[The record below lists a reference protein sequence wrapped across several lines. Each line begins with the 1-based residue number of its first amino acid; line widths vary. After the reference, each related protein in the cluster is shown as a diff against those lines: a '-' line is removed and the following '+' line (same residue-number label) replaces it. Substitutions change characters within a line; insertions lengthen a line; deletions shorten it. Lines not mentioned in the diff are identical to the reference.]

1 MSRKPPAQPAAENSM
16 IEWYGEVPRSIR
28 AQTIAGLALMLLV
41 CGGFGAW
48 AGFAPLASAI
58 IAPGSFVATS
68 KNKIVQ
74 HLEGGIIRHILVE
87 EGDRVAEGQDLVQL
101 DETAAL
107 ANARQL
113 GLRQMRLEAILA
125 RLQAQARGADDFLP
139 PASISGR
146 LDDAEVRAIM
156 DSQRENFRS
165 TRLKLDNQLGLLRE
179 NATALSFQLGGI
191 EGQIESMRRQRAI
204 LQSELDVKNS
214 LLAKGI
220 VTRSA
225 ISLLERAVAD
235 ADGDIARLEAE
246 ARISQSQVAKYQLE
260 MVQVTDSAQKAAFDE
275 IQTVEAELDGVR
287 EQIRNAKS
295 VLDRTM
301 IRAPVAGIVI
311 RSYYH
316 TAGGVIE
323 SGRAIMEILPSNEPL
338 IIEAQV
344 PRMQIDEVHVGQFA
358 SIRLSA
364 LNQRTTP
371 ILDGKVIYVSADA
384 VTASQASP
392 NKDIYVARVEIPTEQ
407 LHRVKG
413 FNPTPGMPAE
423 ILIQTHERT
432 FFEYLAKPITDS
444 MARAF
449 REY

>member
-156 DSQRENFRS
+156 DSQRENFLS

-204 LQSELDVKNS
+204 LQAELDVKQS

>member
-1 MSRKPPAQPAAENSM
+1 MAGKKTAAAEQPVL
-16 IEWYGEVPRSIR
+16 EWYAEVPRSIR
-28 AQTIAGLALMLLV
+28 TQTIIGLALMFV
-41 CGGFGAW
+41 VGGGFGAW
-48 AGFAPLASAI
+48 AGFAPLASAV

-74 HLEGGIIRHILVE
+74 HLEGGIIRDILVD
-87 EGDRVAEGQDLVQL
+87 EGDRVQAGQDLVRL

-113 GLRQMRLEAILA
+113 ELRKLRLEAIQA
-125 RLQAQARGADDFLP
+125 RLQAQARGADDFVP
-139 PASISGR
+139 PASISEKF
-146 LDDAEVRAIM
+146 DDAEIKAII

-165 TRLKLDNQLGLLRE
+165 TRAKLDNQLRLLRE
-179 NATALSFQLGGI
+179 NTVALTFQLEGI
-191 EGQIESMRRQRAI
+191 RAQVDSMRRQKAI
-204 LQSELDVKNS
+204 LQNELDVKTS
-214 LLAKGI
+214 LLQKGI
-220 VTRSA
+220 VTRSS

-235 ADGDIARLEAE
+235 AEGDIARLEAE
-246 ARISQSQVAKYQLE
+246 GRISETQIGKYRLEMAQVA
-260 MVQVTDSAQKAAFDE
+260 DSAQKTAFDE
-275 IQTVEAELDGVR
+275 IQTVEAELDSVR
-287 EQIRNAKS
+287 EQILNARS

-301 IRAPVAGIVI
+301 IRAPVSGIVI

-316 TAGGVIE
+316 TSGGVIE
-323 SGRAIMEILPSNEPL
+323 SGRPIMEILPSNEPL

-344 PRMQIDEVHVGQFA
+344 PRMQIDEVHVGQSA

-384 VTASQASP
+384 VTASVASP
-392 NKDIYVARVEIPTEQ
+392 VKDIYVARVEIPTEQ

-432 FFEYLAKPITDS
+432 FFEYLAKPVTDS

>member
-1 MSRKPPAQPAAENSM
+1 MKPAAPQNALN
-16 IEWYGEVPRSIR
+16 EWYSEVPRSIR
-28 AQTIAGLALMLLV
+28 AQTVGGLALMFVV

-58 IAPGSFVATS
+58 IAPGSFVTTG

-74 HLEGGIIRHILVE
+74 HLEGGLIREILVT
-87 EGDRVAEGQDLVQL
+87 EGDHVKHGQDLILL

-107 ANARQL
+107 ATTRQL
-113 GLRQMRLEAILA
+113 ELRTLRLEAMVA
-125 RLQAQARGADDFLP
+125 RLQAQSRGAESVVAPQTIADRIDDP
-139 PASISGR
+139 EIAS
-146 LDDAEVRAIM
+146 IM
-156 DSQRENFRS
+156 DSQLDNFRS
-165 TRLKLDNQLGLLRE
+165 TRMKIDNQLGLLRE
-179 NATALSFQLGGI
+179 NVTALNHQRKGI
-191 EGQIESMRRQRAI
+191 EGQISSMQRQRAI
-204 LQSELDVKNS
+204 LNSELATKQS
-214 LLAKGI
+214 LLNKGI
-220 VTRSA
+220 VTRSSVA
-225 ISLLERAVAD
+225 MLERAVAD
-235 ADGDIARLEAE
+235 ADGDIARLDAE
-246 ARISQSQVAKYQLE
+246 ARMADTQISKYKMEMMQVADT
-260 MVQVTDSAQKAAFDE
+260 VQKAAFDE
-275 IQTVEAELDGVR
+275 LQTIEVELDAAR
-287 EQIRNAKS
+287 EQSRNARS
-295 VLDRTM
+295 VLGRTA
-301 IRAPVAGIVI
+301 IQSPATGIVV

-316 TAGGVIE
+316 SAGGVIE
-323 SGRAIMEILPSNEPL
+323 SGKAIMEILPSDEAL

-344 PRMQIDEVHVGQFA
+344 PRMQIDEVRVGQDA
-358 SIRLSA
+358 LIRLSA

-384 VTASQASP
+384 VTASAASP
-392 NKDIYVARVEIPTEQ
+392 AKDIYVARVEIPIDQ

>member
-1 MSRKPPAQPAAENSM
+1 MAGKPAEQQAM
-16 IEWYGEVPRSIR
+16 IEWYADVPRSIR
-28 AQTIAGLALMLLV
+28 KQTIIGLTLMFV
-41 CGGFGAW
+41 VGGGFGAW
-48 AGFAPLASAI
+48 AGFAPLASAV

-74 HLEGGIIRHILVE
+74 HLEGGIIRQILAE
-87 EGDRVAEGQDLVQL
+87 EGDRVVEGQDLVVL
-101 DETAAL
+101 DETAAQ

-113 GLRQMRLEAILA
+113 ELRKLRLEAIRA
-125 RLQAQARGADDFLP
+125 RLQAQSRGEDEFTP
-139 PASISGR
+139 PAS
-146 LDDAEVRAIM
+146 LAEERADPEARAIV

-165 TRLKLDNQLGLLRE
+165 SRLKLDNQLGLLRE
-179 NATALSFQLGGI
+179 NTAALGFQLAGI
-191 EGQIESMRRQRAI
+191 EAQIESMRRQKAI
-204 LQSELDVKNS
+204 LQNELDVKSS
-214 LLAKGI
+214 LLQKGI
-220 VTRSA
+220 VTRSS
-225 ISLLERAVAD
+225 ISLLERAVAE
-235 ADGDIARLEAE
+235 AEGNVGRLEAE
-246 ARISQSQVAKYQLE
+246 ARISQTQIGKYRLEMAQVAD
-260 MVQVTDSAQKAAFDE
+260 TAQKTAFDE
-275 IQTVEAELDGVR
+275 LQTVETELDSAR
-287 EQIRNAKS
+287 EQIRNVRS
-295 VLDRTM
+295 VLDRTT
-301 IRAPVAGIVI
+301 IRAPVPGIVV

-323 SGRAIMEILPSNEPL
+323 SGRPIMEILPSNEAL

-344 PRMQIDEVHVGQFA
+344 PRMQIDEVRVGQTA

-384 VTASQASP
+384 VTASVSSSS
-392 NKDIYVARVEIPTEQ
+392 KDIYVARVEISTEQ

-432 FFEYLAKPITDS
+432 FFEYIVKPITDS

>member
-1 MSRKPPAQPAAENSM
+1 MARKPAAENAM
-16 IEWYGEVPRSIR
+16 IEWYAEVPRSIR
-28 AQTIAGLALMLLV
+28 VQTMAGLALMFLV
-41 CGGFGAW
+41 CGGFAAW
-48 AGFAPLASAI
+48 AGLAPLASAI

-74 HLEGGIIRHILVE
+74 HLEGGIIRRILVN
-87 EGDRVAEGQDLVQL
+87 EGDHVEKGQDLVQL

-113 GLRQMRLEAILA
+113 ELRQLRLEAILS
-125 RLQAQARGADDFLP
+125 RLQAQARGADDFTL
-139 PASISGR
+139 PASISDP
-146 LDDAEVRAIM
+146 LDDIEIRAIM

-179 NATALSFQLGGI
+179 NAAGLGFQLEGI
-191 EGQIESMRRQRAI
+191 QGQIDSMRRQRAI
-204 LQSELDVKNS
+204 LQSELDIRS
-214 LLAKGI
+214 GLLSKGI
-220 VTRSA
+220 VTRSS

-235 ADGDIARLEAE
+235 ADGDIARLEAD
-246 ARISQSQVAKYQLE
+246 ARVSQTQIAKYRLE
-260 MVQVTDSAQKAAFDE
+260 MAQVTDTAQKAAFDE
-275 IQTVEAELDGVR
+275 IQKVEAELDSVR
-287 EQIRNAKS
+287 EQIRNAQS

-301 IRAPVAGIVI
+301 IRAPVPGIVI

-323 SGRAIMEILPSNEPL
+323 SGRPIMEILPSNEAL

-344 PRMQIDEVHVGQFA
+344 PRMQIDEVHVGQLA

-371 ILDGKVIYVSADA
+371 ILEGKVIYVSADA
-384 VTASQASP
+384 VTASMASP
-392 NKDIYVARVEIPTEQ
+392 NKDIYVARVEIPTGQ
-407 LHRVKG
+407 LQRVRG
-413 FNPTPGMPAE
+413 FSPTPGMPAE

-432 FFEYLAKPITDS
+432 FFEYLAKPVTDS

>member
-1 MSRKPPAQPAAENSM
+1 MAGKKTAAAEQPVL
-16 IEWYGEVPRSIR
+16 EWYAEVPRSIR
-28 AQTIAGLALMLLV
+28 TQTIIGLALMFV
-41 CGGFGAW
+41 VGGGFGAW
-48 AGFAPLASAI
+48 AGFAPLASAV

-74 HLEGGIIRHILVE
+74 HLEGGIIRDILVD
-87 EGDRVAEGQDLVQL
+87 EGDRVQAGQDLVRL

-113 GLRQMRLEAILA
+113 ELRKLRLEAIQA
-125 RLQAQARGADDFLP
+125 RLQAQARGADDFVP
-139 PASISGR
+139 PASISEKF
-146 LDDAEVRAIM
+146 DDAEIKAII

-165 TRLKLDNQLGLLRE
+165 TRAKLDNQLRLLRE
-179 NATALSFQLGGI
+179 NTVALTFQLEGI
-191 EGQIESMRRQRAI
+191 RAQVDSMRRQKAI
-204 LQSELDVKNS
+204 LQNELDVKTS
-214 LLAKGI
+214 LLQKGI
-220 VTRSA
+220 VTRSS

-235 ADGDIARLEAE
+235 AEGDIARLEAE
-246 ARISQSQVAKYQLE
+246 GRISETQIGKYRLE
-260 MVQVTDSAQKAAFDE
+260 RAQGADSAQKTAFDE
-275 IQTVEAELDGVR
+275 IQTVEAELDSVR
-287 EQIRNAKS
+287 EQILNARS

-301 IRAPVAGIVI
+301 IRAPVSGIVI

-316 TAGGVIE
+316 TSGGVIE
-323 SGRAIMEILPSNEPL
+323 SGRPIMEILPSNEPL

-344 PRMQIDEVHVGQFA
+344 PRMQIDEVHVGQSA

-384 VTASQASP
+384 VTASVASP
-392 NKDIYVARVEIPTEQ
+392 VKDIYVARVEIPTEQ

-432 FFEYLAKPITDS
+432 FFEYLAKPVTDS

>member
-1 MSRKPPAQPAAENSM
+1 MAGKKTAAAEQPVL
-16 IEWYGEVPRSIR
+16 EWYADVPRSIR
-28 AQTIAGLALMLLV
+28 TQTIIGLALMFV
-41 CGGFGAW
+41 VGGGFGAW
-48 AGFAPLASAI
+48 AGFAPLASAV

-74 HLEGGIIRHILVE
+74 HLEGGIIRDILVD
-87 EGDRVAEGQDLVQL
+87 EGDRVQAGQDLVRL

-113 GLRQMRLEAILA
+113 ELRKLRLEAIQA
-125 RLQAQARGADDFLP
+125 RLQAQARGADDFVP
-139 PASISGR
+139 PASISEKF
-146 LDDAEVRAIM
+146 DDAEIKAII

-165 TRLKLDNQLGLLRE
+165 TRAKLDNQLRLLRE
-179 NATALSFQLGGI
+179 NTVALTFQLEGI
-191 EGQIESMRRQRAI
+191 RAQVDSMRRQKAI
-204 LQSELDVKNS
+204 LQNELDVKTS
-214 LLAKGI
+214 LLQKGI
-220 VTRSA
+220 VTRSS

-235 ADGDIARLEAE
+235 AEGDIARLEAE
-246 ARISQSQVAKYQLE
+246 GRISETQIGKYRLEMAQVA
-260 MVQVTDSAQKAAFDE
+260 DSAQKTAFDE
-275 IQTVEAELDGVR
+275 IQTVEAELDSVR
-287 EQIRNAKS
+287 EQILNARS

-301 IRAPVAGIVI
+301 IRAPVSGIVI

-316 TAGGVIE
+316 TSGGVIE
-323 SGRAIMEILPSNEPL
+323 SGRPIMEILPSNEPL

-344 PRMQIDEVHVGQFA
+344 PRMQIDEVHVGQSA

-371 ILDGKVIYVSADA
+371 ILDGTVIYVSADA
-384 VTASQASP
+384 VTASVASP
-392 NKDIYVARVEIPTEQ
+392 VKDIYVARVEIPTEQ

-432 FFEYLAKPITDS
+432 FFEYLAKPVTDS

>member
-1 MSRKPPAQPAAENSM
+1 MARKPAAENAM
-16 IEWYGEVPRSIR
+16 IEWYADVPRSIR
-28 AQTIAGLALMLLV
+28 MQTVIGMALMLVL

-48 AGFAPLASAI
+48 AGFAPLAAAI

-74 HLEGGIIRHILVE
+74 HLEGGIIRQILVH
-87 EGDRVAEGQDLVQL
+87 EGDHVVKGQDLVQL

-113 GLRQMRLEAILA
+113 ELRQIRLEAIQA
-125 RLQAQARGADDFLP
+125 RLQAQARGAEAFHP
-139 PASISGR
+139 PPSISNR
-146 LDDAEVRAIM
+146 LDDMEIKSII
-156 DSQRENFRS
+156 DSQRENFTS
-165 TRLKLDNQLGLLRE
+165 TRLKLNNQLGLLRE
-179 NATALSFQLGGI
+179 NATALGFQLEGI
-191 EGQIESMRRQRAI
+191 NAQVDSMRRQRAI
-204 LQSELDVKNS
+204 LQSEHDIKS
-214 LLAKGI
+214 TLLSKGI
-220 VTRSA
+220 VTRSS
-225 ISLLERAVAD
+225 ISLLERAIAD
-235 ADGDIARLEAE
+235 AEGDIARLEAE
-246 ARISQSQVAKYQLE
+246 GRVTQTQVAKYRLE
-260 MVQVTDSAQKAAFDE
+260 MAQVSDNAQKAAFDE
-275 IQTVEAELDGVR
+275 IQTVEAELDAVR
-287 EQIRNAKS
+287 EQIRNATS
-295 VLDRTM
+295 VLNRTM
-301 IRAPVAGIVI
+301 IRAPVSGIVI

-371 ILDGKVIYVSADA
+371 ILEGTVIYVSADA
-384 VTASQASP
+384 VTASATSP
-392 NKDIYVARVEIPTEQ
+392 AKDIYVARVEIPNEQ

>member
-1 MSRKPPAQPAAENSM
+1 MVGKKTAAAEQPVL
-16 IEWYGEVPRSIR
+16 EWYADVPRSIR
-28 AQTIAGLALMLLV
+28 TQTIIGLALMFV
-41 CGGFGAW
+41 VGGGFGAW
-48 AGFAPLASAI
+48 AGFAPLASAV

-74 HLEGGIIRHILVE
+74 HLEGGIIRDILVD
-87 EGDRVAEGQDLVQL
+87 EGDRVQAGQDLVRL

-113 GLRQMRLEAILA
+113 ELRKLRLEAIQA
-125 RLQAQARGADDFLP
+125 RLQAQARGADDFVP
-139 PASISGR
+139 PASISEKF
-146 LDDAEVRAIM
+146 DDAEIKAII

-165 TRLKLDNQLGLLRE
+165 TRTKLDNQLRLLRE
-179 NATALSFQLGGI
+179 NTVALTFQLEGI
-191 EGQIESMRRQRAI
+191 KAQVDSMRRQKAI
-204 LQSELDVKNS
+204 LQNELDVKTS
-214 LLAKGI
+214 LLQKGI
-220 VTRSA
+220 VTRSS

-235 ADGDIARLEAE
+235 AEGDIARLEAE
-246 ARISQSQVAKYQLE
+246 GRISETQIGKYRLEMAQVA
-260 MVQVTDSAQKAAFDE
+260 DSAQKTAFDE
-275 IQTVEAELDGVR
+275 IQTVEAELDSVR
-287 EQIRNAKS
+287 EQILNARS

-301 IRAPVAGIVI
+301 IRAPVSGIVI

-316 TAGGVIE
+316 TSGGVIE
-323 SGRAIMEILPSNEPL
+323 SGRPIMEILPSNEPL

-344 PRMQIDEVHVGQFA
+344 PRMQIDEVHVGQSA

-384 VTASQASP
+384 VTASVASP
-392 NKDIYVARVEIPTEQ
+392 VKDIYVARVEIPTEQ

-432 FFEYLAKPITDS
+432 FFEYLAKPVTDS

>member
-1 MSRKPPAQPAAENSM
+1 MARKPAAENAA
-16 IEWYGEVPRSIR
+16 IEWYAEVPRSIR
-28 AQTIAGLALMLLV
+28 VQTVAGLALMLVV

-74 HLEGGIIRHILVE
+74 HLEGGIIRRILVE
-87 EGDRVAEGQDLVQL
+87 EGDRVEEGQDLVQL

-113 GLRQMRLEAILA
+113 GLRQLRLEAILA
-125 RLQAQARGADDFLP
+125 RLQAQARGADDFAP
-139 PASISGR
+139 PASVSSR

-204 LQSELDVKNS
+204 LQAELDVKQS

-235 ADGDIARLEAE
+235 ADGDVARLEAE
-246 ARISQSQVAKYQLE
+246 ARISQTQVAKYQLE
-260 MVQVTDSAQKAAFDE
+260 MAQVTDSAQKAAFDE

-287 EQIRNAKS
+287 EQIRNARS

-301 IRAPVAGIVI
+301 IRAPVPGIVI

-323 SGRAIMEILPSNEPL
+323 SGRPIMEILPSNEAL

-344 PRMQIDEVHVGQFA
+344 PRMQIDEVHVGQLA

>member
-1 MSRKPPAQPAAENSM
+1 
-16 IEWYGEVPRSIR
+16 
-28 AQTIAGLALMLLV
+28 MLLV

-156 DSQRENFRS
+156 DSQRENFLS

-179 NATALSFQLGGI
+179 NASALGFQLEGI

>member
-1 MSRKPPAQPAAENSM
+1 MAKKKTTTGGDQAA
-16 IEWYGEVPRSIR
+16 IEWYADVPRSIR
-28 AQTIAGLALMLLV
+28 KQTIVGLALMFV
-41 CGGFGAW
+41 VGGGFGAW

-74 HLEGGIIRHILVE
+74 HLEGGIIREIL
-87 EGDRVAEGQDLVQL
+87 VAEGDHVEAGQDLMLL
-101 DETAAL
+101 DETAAR

-113 GLRQMRLEAILA
+113 ELRKLRLEAIQA
-125 RLQAQARGADDFLP
+125 RLQAQARGAADFTP
-139 PASISGR
+139 PASLSEK
-146 LDDAEVRAIM
+146 LDDPEVKAIL

-179 NATALSFQLGGI
+179 NTAALGFQLEGI
-191 EGQIESMRRQRAI
+191 EGQVESMRRQKAI
-204 LQSELDVKNS
+204 LQSELDVKSS
-214 LLAKGI
+214 LLQKGI
-220 VTRSA
+220 VTRSS

-235 ADGDIARLEAE
+235 AEGDIARLEAE
-246 ARISQSQVAKYQLE
+246 ARISQTQMGKYRLE
-260 MVQVTDSAQKAAFDE
+260 MAQVSDNAQKTAFDE
-275 IQTVEAELDGVR
+275 IQTVEAELDAVR
-287 EQIRNAKS
+287 EQIRNARS
-295 VLDRTM
+295 VLDRTT
-301 IRAPVAGIVI
+301 IRAPVPGIVV

-323 SGRAIMEILPSNEPL
+323 SGRPIMEILPSDEPL

-344 PRMQIDEVHVGQFA
+344 PRMQIDEVRVGQLA

-384 VTASQASP
+384 VTASVSSP

>member
-1 MSRKPPAQPAAENSM
+1 MAGKKTAAAEQPVL
-16 IEWYGEVPRSIR
+16 EWYADVPRSIR
-28 AQTIAGLALMLLV
+28 TQTIIGLALMFV
-41 CGGFGAW
+41 VGGGFGAW
-48 AGFAPLASAI
+48 AGFAPLASAV

-74 HLEGGIIRHILVE
+74 HLEGGIIRDILVD
-87 EGDRVAEGQDLVQL
+87 EGDRVQAGQDLVRL

-113 GLRQMRLEAILA
+113 ELRKLRLEAIQA
-125 RLQAQARGADDFLP
+125 RLQAQARGADGFVP
-139 PASISGR
+139 PASISEKF
-146 LDDAEVRAIM
+146 DDAEIKAII

-165 TRLKLDNQLGLLRE
+165 TRAKLDNQLRLLRE
-179 NATALSFQLGGI
+179 NTVALTFQLEGI
-191 EGQIESMRRQRAI
+191 RAQVDSMRRQKAI
-204 LQSELDVKNS
+204 LQNELDVKTS
-214 LLAKGI
+214 LLQKGI
-220 VTRSA
+220 VTRSS

-235 ADGDIARLEAE
+235 AEGDIARLEAE
-246 ARISQSQVAKYQLE
+246 GRISETQIGKYRLEMAQVA
-260 MVQVTDSAQKAAFDE
+260 DSAQKTAFDE
-275 IQTVEAELDGVR
+275 IQTVEAELDSVR
-287 EQIRNAKS
+287 EQILNARS

-301 IRAPVAGIVI
+301 IRAPVSGIVI

-316 TAGGVIE
+316 TSGGVIE
-323 SGRAIMEILPSNEPL
+323 SGRPIMEILPSNEPL

-344 PRMQIDEVHVGQFA
+344 PRMQIDEVHVGQSA

-384 VTASQASP
+384 VTASVASP
-392 NKDIYVARVEIPTEQ
+392 VKDIYVARVEIPTEQ

-432 FFEYLAKPITDS
+432 FFEYLAKPVTDS

>member
-1 MSRKPPAQPAAENSM
+1 MAGKKTAAAEQPVL
-16 IEWYGEVPRSIR
+16 EWYAEVPRSIR
-28 AQTIAGLALMLLV
+28 TQTIIGLALMFV
-41 CGGFGAW
+41 VGGGFGAW
-48 AGFAPLASAI
+48 AGFAPLASAV

-74 HLEGGIIRHILVE
+74 HLEGGIIRDILVD
-87 EGDRVAEGQDLVQL
+87 EGDRVQAGQDLVRL

-107 ANARQL
+107 AIARQL
-113 GLRQMRLEAILA
+113 ELRKLRLEAIQA
-125 RLQAQARGADDFLP
+125 RLQAQARGADDFVP
-139 PASISGR
+139 PASISEKF
-146 LDDAEVRAIM
+146 DDAEIKAII

-165 TRLKLDNQLGLLRE
+165 TRAKLDNQLRLLRE
-179 NATALSFQLGGI
+179 NTVALTFQLEGI
-191 EGQIESMRRQRAI
+191 RAQVDSMRRQKAI
-204 LQSELDVKNS
+204 LQNELDVKTS
-214 LLAKGI
+214 LLQKGI
-220 VTRSA
+220 VTRSS

-235 ADGDIARLEAE
+235 AEGDIARLEAE
-246 ARISQSQVAKYQLE
+246 GRISETQIGKYRLEMAQVA
-260 MVQVTDSAQKAAFDE
+260 DSAQKTAFDE
-275 IQTVEAELDGVR
+275 IQTVEAELDSVR
-287 EQIRNAKS
+287 EQILNARS

-301 IRAPVAGIVI
+301 IRAPVSGIVI

-316 TAGGVIE
+316 TSGGVIE
-323 SGRAIMEILPSNEPL
+323 SGRPIMEILPSNEPL

-344 PRMQIDEVHVGQFA
+344 PRMQIDEVHVGQSA

-384 VTASQASP
+384 VTASVASP
-392 NKDIYVARVEIPTEQ
+392 VKDIYVARVEIPTEQ

-432 FFEYLAKPITDS
+432 FFEYLAKPVTDS

>member
-1 MSRKPPAQPAAENSM
+1 MAKLPAENAM
-16 IEWYGEVPRSIR
+16 IEWYAEVPRSIR
-28 AQTIAGLALMLLV
+28 LQTLVGLALMFVV

-48 AGFAPLASAI
+48 AGLAPLASAI

-87 EGDRVAEGQDLVQL
+87 EGDHVEKDQDLVQL

-113 GLRQMRLEAILA
+113 ELRQVRLEAILA
-125 RLQAQARGADDFLP
+125 RLQAQARGAEDFSP
-139 PASISGR
+139 PDSISGR
-146 LDDAEVRAIM
+146 LDDLEIRAIL

-179 NATALSFQLGGI
+179 NASGLGFQLEGI
-191 EGQIESMRRQRAI
+191 RGQVDAMRRQRAI
-204 LQSELDVKNS
+204 LQSELDVRSS
-214 LLAKGI
+214 LLGKGI
-220 VTRSA
+220 VTRSS

-246 ARISQSQVAKYQLE
+246 ARVSETQIAKYRLE
-260 MVQVTDSAQKAAFDE
+260 MAQVTDSAQKAAFDE
-275 IQTVEAELDGVR
+275 IQSVEAERDSVR
-287 EQIRNAKS
+287 EQIRNARS

-301 IRAPVAGIVI
+301 IRAPVPGIVI

-323 SGRAIMEILPSNEPL
+323 SGRPIMEILPSDEPL

-344 PRMQIDEVHVGQFA
+344 PRMQIDEVHVGQLA

-371 ILDGKVIYVSADA
+371 ILEGTVIYVSADA
-384 VTASQASP
+384 VTASMASP
-392 NKDIYVARVEIPTEQ
+392 NKDIYVARVEIPTVQ
-407 LHRVKG
+407 LQRVKG
-413 FNPTPGMPAE
+413 FSPTPGMPAE

>member
-1 MSRKPPAQPAAENSM
+1 MAGKKTAAAEQPVL
-16 IEWYGEVPRSIR
+16 EWYADVPRSIR
-28 AQTIAGLALMLLV
+28 TQTIIGLALMFV
-41 CGGFGAW
+41 VGGGFGAW
-48 AGFAPLASAI
+48 AGFAPLASAV

-74 HLEGGIIRHILVE
+74 HLEGGIIRDILVD
-87 EGDRVAEGQDLVQL
+87 EGDRVQAGQDLVRL

-113 GLRQMRLEAILA
+113 ELRKLRLEAIQA
-125 RLQAQARGADDFLP
+125 RLQAQARGADDFVP
-139 PASISGR
+139 PASISEKF
-146 LDDAEVRAIM
+146 DDAEIKAII

-165 TRLKLDNQLGLLRE
+165 TRAKLDNQLRLLRE
-179 NATALSFQLGGI
+179 NTVALTFQLEGI
-191 EGQIESMRRQRAI
+191 RAQVDSMRRQKAI
-204 LQSELDVKNS
+204 LQNELDVKTS
-214 LLAKGI
+214 LLQKGI
-220 VTRSA
+220 VTRSS

-235 ADGDIARLEAE
+235 AEGDIARLEAE
-246 ARISQSQVAKYQLE
+246 GRISETQIGKYRLEMAQVA
-260 MVQVTDSAQKAAFDE
+260 DSAQKTAFDE
-275 IQTVEAELDGVR
+275 IQTVEAELDSVR
-287 EQIRNAKS
+287 EQILNARS

-301 IRAPVAGIVI
+301 IRAPVSGIVI

-316 TAGGVIE
+316 TSGGVIE
-323 SGRAIMEILPSNEPL
+323 SGRPIMEILPSNEPL

-344 PRMQIDEVHVGQFA
+344 PRMQIDEVHVGQSA

-384 VTASQASP
+384 VTASVASP
-392 NKDIYVARVEIPTEQ
+392 VKDIYVARVEIPTEQ

-432 FFEYLAKPITDS
+432 FFEYLAKPVTDS

>member
-1 MSRKPPAQPAAENSM
+1 MKKQVAVQQNPLN
-16 IEWYGEVPRSIR
+16 EWYADVPRSIR
-28 AQTIAGLALMLLV
+28 AQTVGGLALMFVV

-58 IAPGSFVATS
+58 IAPGSFVATG

-74 HLEGGIIRHILVE
+74 HLEGGLIRDILVH
-87 EGDRVAEGQDLVQL
+87 EGDRVEKGQELILL

-113 GLRQMRLEAILA
+113 ELRTVRLEAMLA
-125 RLQAQARGADDFLP
+125 RLQAQARGETEFNP
-139 PASISGR
+139 PASLSGK
-146 LDDAEVRAIM
+146 LDDAETASII
-156 DSQRENFRS
+156 DSQTENFRS
-165 TRLKLDNQLGLLRE
+165 ARIKIENQLGLLRE
-179 NATALSFQLGGI
+179 NVAALNHQLGGI
-191 EGQIESMRRQRAI
+191 AGQVDSMRRQRAI
-204 LQSELDVKNS
+204 LQSELGIKTS
-214 LLAKGI
+214 LLNKGI
-220 VTRSA
+220 VTRSTVN
-225 ISLLERAVAD
+225 LLERAVAD
-235 ADGDIARLEAE
+235 SDGDIARLDAE
-246 ARISQSQVAKYQLE
+246 SRMVETQVAKYKME
-260 MVQVTDSAQKAAFDE
+260 MMQVADAAQKAAFDQ
-275 IQTVEAELDGVR
+275 IQTVEVELDAAR
-287 EQIRNAKS
+287 EQSRNASS
-295 VLDRTM
+295 VLGRTA
-301 IRAPVAGIVI
+301 IQAPAPGIVI
-311 RSYYH
+311 RSFYH

-323 SGRAIMEILPSNEPL
+323 SGRPIMEILPSDEPL

-344 PRMQIDEVHVGQFA
+344 PRMQIDEVRVGQSA

-371 ILDGKVIYVSADA
+371 ILEGKVMYVSADA
-384 VTASQASP
+384 VTASAASP
-392 NKDIYVARVEIPTEQ
+392 GKDIYIARVEIPIDQ